1 MVAALFLTLTLPLMA
16 QSQPPRD
23 RVGAIITIDPLTR
36 EAELQKRIETT
47 PGGVAAYL
55 ELARLQDSRGAHGE
69 AEATL
74 IRARQAAPTNKDVL
88 LALARC
94 YNLQGDFSKTMETLD
109 AVERLDPT
117 DPAAPQIIATY
128 YWEKADKDQRLLA
141 AEKYKYILNGIE
153 ATDRALTL
161 KPDYVDALT
170 YKNLLLRMRASQETD
185 SVLKQQL
192 IAEADTLRARA
203 IELNK
208 QRTAIN
214 GSNDGI
220 ALPPPPPPPPPPDG
234 TVRVGNGIKTPT
246 KIKDVR
252 PAYPP
257 EALDAKIQGV
267 VILEA
272 TLDRDGRVADARI
285 LRSIPG
291 LDEAALTAVRQWEFT
306 QTLVNGVPVPVIM
319 TVTVNFMVQ

>member
-1 MVAALFLTLTLPLMA
+1 MLTALVLTFTLPVVA

-23 RVGAIITIDPLTR
+23 RVNALITIDPSTR

-55 ELARLQDSRGAHGE
+55 ELARLQDARGAHAE

-74 IRARQAAPTNKDVL
+74 VHARQAAPTNKDVL

-117 DPAAPQIIATY
+117 DPTAPQIIATY
-128 YWEKADKDQRLLA
+128 YWEKAYKDQRLLA
-141 AEKYKYILNGIE
+141 AEKYKYILTGID
-153 ATDRALTL
+153 ATDRALGL

-170 YKNLLLRMRASQETD
+170 YKNLLLRMRANQETD
-185 SVLKQQL
+185 PVLKQQL
-192 IAEADTLRARA
+192 IAEADTLRNRA

-208 QRTAIN
+208 QRTAI
-214 GSNDGI
+214 SSANDGV
-220 ALPPPPPPPPPPDG
+220 ALPQPPPPPDG
-234 TVRVGNGIKTPT
+234 TVRVGNGITTPT

-252 PAYPP
+252 PVYPP
-257 EALDAKIQGV
+257 DALDAKIQGV

-272 TLDRDGRVADARI
+272 TIDRDGRVADARI

-306 QTLVNGVPVPVIM
+306 QTIVKGVPVPVIM
-319 TVTVNFMVQ
+319 TVTVNFTVQ